1 MLIKEIRKQ
10 WDNLN
15 AVASGEVLGH
25 EKCIKQ
31 LVRNVV
37 RNVKFLSSRMKASQF
52 TAEIASRKGSR
63 RQKVMNS
70 K

>member
-31 LVRNVV
+31 LVQNVV
-37 RNVKFLSSRMKASQF
+37 RNVKFLSSHTKASQF
-52 TAEIASRKGSR
+52 IAKTAS
-63 RQKVMNS
+63 
-70 K
+70 